1 MMIEVDAHTA
11 DQFKSAACTLG
22 PGAMK
27 ERLGEWLALRNRST
41 NVRRTPE
48 GAVLTL
54 AADEPLDAL
63 TELMAVESECCS
75 FYRFSL
81 AVSGPVRELEIDAGP
96 SGHLAVEALLSLE
109 VQLEPT
115 SVIGG

>member
-1 MMIEVDAHTA
+1 MIEVEAQTGEHGS
-11 DQFKSAACTLG
+11 SAACTLG
-22 PGAMK
+22 SDAMK

-54 AADEPLDAL
+54 ASDEPLDAV
-63 TELMAVESECCS
+63 TELIALEAECCG

-81 AVSGPVRELEIDAGP
+81 AVSGPARELEIDAGP
-96 SGHLAVEALLSLE
+96 NGHLAVEALLSLE
-109 VQLEPT
+109 VP
-115 SVIGG
+115 S

>member
-1 MMIEVDAHTA
+1 MIEVDLQTT

-27 ERLGEWLALRNRST
+27 ERLGEWLALKKRST
-41 NVRRTPE
+41 NVRRTSE

-54 AADEPLDAL
+54 ASDEPLDSV
-63 TELMAVESECCS
+63 TELMALESECCS

-81 AVSGPVRELEIDAGP
+81 AVSGTVRELEIDAGP
-96 SGHLAVEALLSLE
+96 NGHLAVEALLSME
-109 VQLEPT
+109 VP
-115 SVIGG
+115 S